1 MSSRRTA
8 GATGMPFASML
19 ATPGT
24 VDDVAGDGWALEMK
38 WDGVRAMAA
47 VDRGRV
53 RLWSRS
59 GADISDVFPDVAE
72 ALREAGVPPI
82 VLDGEIVALDA
93 QGRPSFETLQGRLG
107 RHGRDAARAAARVPT
122 HLFAFDVLRIG
133 GEDAISRPYL
143 DRRALLTDAATDSVG
158 FAVPA
163 TFAGG
168 VRAAMEFSRAHGLE
182 GVVAK
187 RADGPYRP
195 GARSRDW
202 IKVKHRYDQEV
213 VVVGWQEGGGRRAG
227 LVGSI
232 LLAVRDDEDLRY
244 AGKVGTGFADSDL
257 PELTVRLRALERP
270 EPSVTGVPSA
280 IAGAARWVEPVEVA
294 EVSSSG
300 WTSAGRLRH
309 PVWRGWRPD
318 KRPGTAR
325 REA

>member
-1 MSSRRTA
+1 
-8 GATGMPFASML
+8 MPFASML

-72 ALREAGVPPI
+72 ALREAGVPPM

-93 QGRPSFETLQGRLG
+93 RGRPSFETLQGRLG

-133 GEDAISRPYL
+133 GEDAIRRPYL

-158 FAVPA
+158 VAVPA

-232 LLAVRDDEDLRY
+232 LLA
-244 AGKVGTGFADSDL
+244 DSDL

-270 EPSVTGVPSA
+270 EPSVAGVPSA